1 MASPLSLFPPHKV
14 EESVRTYL
22 VGIEVLRVHP
32 RDEREW
38 SLFQPLS
45 DFLAAVAQAGFWL
58 GFSSR

>member
-1 MASPLSLFPPHKV
+1 MK
-14 EESVRTYL
+14 ESDRTYL
-22 VGIEVLRVHP
+22 VGIEVLRVYP

-38 SLFQPLS
+38 SLFRPLP